1 MASNIIYFKNPNTG
15 ATRQAPVGFSWTT
28 LFFSFLPALLRYDW
42 KGVGF
47 IALAAIPIYCI
58 HIGFDIYPTPEKAIA
73 RALRF
78 SGVIFS
84 GFYNQLYI
92 TGLVKKG
99 FQAYRVDEGV
109 LTEVVNKLDT
119 SIPILK
125 KSQTN

>member
-1 MASNIIYFKNPNTG
+1 MASDVIYFENPNTG

-73 RALRF
+73 RALLF
-78 SGVIFS
+78 SGALFS
-84 GFYNQLYI
+84 GFYNELYI

-99 FQAYRVDEGV
+99 FQAYGVDKGV
-109 LTEVVNKLDT
+109 LTEVVNELDS

-125 KSQTN
+125 K